1 MNKSLSRGQMLALK
15 STKIVSS
22 QPPSQVEQPEES
34 PTRRSGRSRAKALSQ
49 SPVETMPTK
58 NRKDENKKK
67 ETRTTPTTTKMQND
81 LDGEMGDRDKTPIRK
96 SSSSGTVTLVRS
108 GSATTTQIQ
117 AMNNGMSNT
126 PQPDIT
132 TSASR
137 SINRERSYSGDTSSN
152 TKNKN
157 VVALHDNGLSDD
169 IEDDSSEDIEDNK
182 KRKRHSRR
190 ALDEC
195 FDHSDEDISKDNNH
209 KRQTESAGKNRYKT
223 RKLATQHYEED
234 DTYTTKS
241 YSGSRPST
249 PKEDNFSGKIH
260 GKQDAPLLVNE
271 AAIGNLHLCFTA
283 KLATH
288 KKNNR

>member
-1 MNKSLSRGQMLALK
+1 MKKSLSRGQMLALK

-22 QPPSQVEQPEES
+22 QPPSQVEQPEAS
-34 PTRRSGRSRAKALSQ
+34 PTRRSGRWRAKALSQ

-58 NRKDENKKK
+58 NHNDEDKQI
-67 ETRTTPTTTKMQND
+67 ERRTTPTTSMQND
-81 LDGEMGDRDKTPIRK
+81 EDGELVDRDKTPIST

-137 SINRERSYSGDTSSN
+137 SINRERSYSGPTSSN
-152 TKNKN
+152 SKNKH

-169 IEDDSSEDIEDNK
+169 VEDDSSEDIKDNT

-195 FDHSDEDISKDNNH
+195 FDHSDEDISKDTSPQVHRGRQNNSLEIPTKDNNH

-223 RKLATQHYEED
+223 RKLISN
-234 DTYTTKS
+234 TTLRRRRNL
-241 YSGSRPST
+241 YY
-249 PKEDNFSGKIH
+249 KI
-260 GKQDAPLLVNE
+260 VFR
-271 AAIGNLHLCFTA
+271 I
-283 KLATH
+283 
-288 KKNNR
+288 